1 MLALTELLKE
11 KGWFKATSKSS
22 VLRREPACAWFSAG
36 AHDKCQSNKYL
47 PALQNTVL
55 RNAFKQW
62 LVVHFYLPVA
72 GHNKANEHVNLME
85 MFVTFVWGYYSQNQH
100 PKIPA
105 LTDVGRLT
113 FTYIWRMQHSLFR

>member
-1 MLALTELLKE
+1 M
-11 KGWFKATSKSS
+11 
-22 VLRREPACAWFSAG
+22 
-36 AHDKCQSNKYL
+36 
-47 PALQNTVL
+47 L

-85 MFVTFVWGYYSQNQH
+85 MFVTFVWGYYSQHQH